1 MPVAWS
7 WLKKKITLDKEREKN
22 KIRKYTKNIQVHFA
36 AFPLGGF
43 NREVGFLSGAF
54 NSSLSIAS
62 WRYLTNSSCSLE
74 VTKSGL
80 PIVTFSI
87 PISDPSGDWQSY
99 LAFEI

>member
-1 MPVAWS
+1 MKLV
-7 WLKKKITLDKEREKN
+7 KKKITLDKEREKN

-43 NREVGFLSGAF
+43 NQEVGFLSDAF

-80 PIVTFSI
+80 PIVAFSN
-87 PISDPSGDWQSY
+87 PILAPSGNWRSC
-99 LAFEI
+99 LAFEM